1 MRHGRRHRGASTLGC
16 LFTLLIVAAVVYF
29 GINIAEVYWRG
40 YEFQDDMRQEVAF
53 ASHLTNDAILL
64 HLRAQADS
72 LGLPEDAR
80 AITIKRTPAAISI
93 DAFYDERIEL
103 PMTVREVHF
112 HPHAQGPL

>member
-1 MRHGRRHRGASTLGC
+1 MRRRRSHRGASTLGC

-29 GINIAEVYWRG
+29 GVNIADVYWRA

-53 ASHLTNDAILL
+53 ASHLTNEAILL
-64 HLRAQADS
+64 RLRAQADS

-80 AITIKRTPAAISI
+80 AISIKRTPRAISI

-103 PMTVREVHF
+103 PMTVREAHL